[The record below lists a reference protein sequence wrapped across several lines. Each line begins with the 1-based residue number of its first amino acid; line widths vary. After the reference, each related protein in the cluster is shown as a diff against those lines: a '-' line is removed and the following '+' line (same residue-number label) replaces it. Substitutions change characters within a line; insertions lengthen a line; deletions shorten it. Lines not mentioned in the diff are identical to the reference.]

1 MKMKRTKRE
10 SEEEEDEEEDCDL
23 DQDVLDRILNKLYDF
38 DGPGDKRSKKKQ
50 KKRKRLKQEEEDVTA
65 EEENV
70 ILFDCGK
77 DDLNVSHVTNAA
89 GDDRTSASTSG
100 DSGGLEQKT
109 LDVEIVTFQ
118 DPWKK
123 KKSKQAAEAETKPAE
138 GKEKKKKEPDV
149 LSMEKARL
157 DVHRFGITGFQKQ
170 QQRVFEQDRAI
181 MLGARPPK
189 KNYVNYKEFQQMIKE
204 KKSREKQEE
213 AKADTQKKKK
223 KSSGKQKN
231 VKRQPGSSAAE
242 PTGHVGRFKNGML
255 LLSSKDIQKLNSKV
269 RK

>member
-1 MKMKRTKRE
+1 MKMKGTKRE
-10 SEEEEDEEEDCDL
+10 GEEGDFDP

-38 DGPGDKRSKKKQ
+38 GDRPGEKRSKKKH
-50 KKRKRLKQEEEDVTA
+50 KKRKGLKVEEEEEDVTA

-70 ILFDCGK
+70 ITFGCGK
-77 DDLNVSHVTNAA
+77 DDLNVSHTTDAA
-89 GDDRTSASTSG
+89 GDERTTDPTSD
-100 DSGGLEQKT
+100 DSGGLKRKAS
-109 LDVEIVTFQ
+109 DVEIVTFQ

-123 KKSKQAAEAETKPAE
+123 KKKLKQAAEAEPKPAE
-138 GKEKKKKEPDV
+138 VKEKKKKEPDV

-189 KNYVNYKEFQQMIKE
+189 KNYVNYKELQQMIKE
-204 KKSREKQEE
+204 RKSKEKQEE
-213 AKADTQKKKK
+213 AKADTPKKKK
-223 KSSGKQKN
+223 KFSGKQKN
-231 VKRQPGSSAAE
+231 VKRQSGSSGAE

-255 LLSSKDIQKLNSKV
+255 VLSSKDIQKLNSKA